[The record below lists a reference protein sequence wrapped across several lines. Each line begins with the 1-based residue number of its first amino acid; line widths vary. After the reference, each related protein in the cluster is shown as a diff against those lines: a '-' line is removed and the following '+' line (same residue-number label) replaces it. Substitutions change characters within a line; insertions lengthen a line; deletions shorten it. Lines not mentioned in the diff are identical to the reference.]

1 VRGARAA
8 SPLLKLR
15 AVARD
20 KLRRLVLRRAA
31 RRRAAKRQRT
41 RKHRGSEGERT
52 TIDRISGGGL
62 MTPIA
67 EVCVATGA
75 ALTGASPPVLSR
87 PAGADDT
94 TSADMPGCHTPAGV
108 GDAPRT
114 GGSEVGAFVRP
125 TCRTRDR
132 RRTLRRLFRSFQPV
146 AGTACAALAA
156 SLSLATAA
164 CVGAC
169 AAGMGDAAPNT
180 VFVRNLPFNVS
191 DEQVRAARSRRAAR
205 G

>member
-1 VRGARAA
+1 MRGARAA

-125 TCRTRDR
+125 TYDATCRTRDKR
-132 RRTLRRLFRSFQPV
+132 AAALSFIS